1 MKLFYSNYN
10 YFLMIIQFINEKME
24 QIIYQEILII
34 ATITNN
40 NANII
45 DHESI

>member
-34 ATITNN
+34 TNN

-45 DHESI
+45 EYESI

>member
-34 ATITNN
+34 TNN

>member
-45 DHESI
+45 EYESI